1 MKKKFVIVI
10 VLLLILLII
19 IGIIIFFKI
28 YKLSTS
34 ENVINETETNT
45 IVEESIETVSDYNL
59 FYTIETLI
67 QKYETFLHLNYEQQ
81 LNELNQPSVAAVY
94 GITTQEE
101 KTNAIIN
108 LLDNEFIK
116 EYNINTGN
124 VIEILG
130 QYTNEV
136 ETKIL
141 EINTLKSSNKRV
153 SAYSVSTEITNID
166 NKEKISAMFIVK
178 LDNINTTF
186 SIYPIINNEYSN
198 LYEINVENTIEK
210 IEKNSNNIYV
220 LMEYNESQIATKYFQ
235 EYKNLMLSNS
245 NDAYNKLD
253 EEYKNKRFGSVE
265 NFIEYVNNK
274 KKDIENS
281 QIMKYQVEENNG
293 NKEYI
298 CMLNNGKYWIIK
310 ESKPANYTVILDTYT
325 IDLPQFIEKYN
336 SSSDAE
342 KVLLNIQK
350 IFSAINDGDYNYVY
364 NKLDNT
370 FKQNNFPTLESFSN
384 YIKQNFYENNS
395 IGYSNYKTS
404 GDLHIYEISITDKDN
419 EDNEANPTVTKNF
432 IMQLKDGTDFVMS
445 FNV

>member
-1 MKKKFVIVI
+1 MKKKVVIVI

-19 IGIIIFFKI
+19 IGMIIVFKI
-28 YKLSTS
+28 HKLST
-34 ENVINETETNT
+34 NKNIINELETNT
-45 IVEESIETVSDYNL
+45 VIDESIETVSDYNL

-81 LNELNQPSVAAVY
+81 LNELNQPSVAAIY

-101 KTNAIIN
+101 KSNAIIN
-108 LLDNEFIK
+108 LLDSEFIK

-136 ETKIL
+136 EVKIL
-141 EINTLKSSNKRV
+141 EMNTQKSSNEKV
-153 SAYSVSTEITNID
+153 SAYSVSAEITNID

-198 LYEINVENTIEK
+198 LDEINIENNIEK
-210 IEKNSNNIYV
+210 IEKNINNIYV
-220 LMEYNESQIATKYFQ
+220 LMEYNESQVATKYFQ

-245 NDAYNKLD
+245 KDAYNKLD
-253 EEYKNKRFGSVE
+253 EEYKNKRFKSVE
-265 NFIEYVNNK
+265 DFFRYVNNN

-281 QIMKYQVEENNG
+281 QIMKYQVEENNM

-298 CMLNNGKYWIIK
+298 CMLNDDTYWIIK
-310 ESKPANYTVILDTYT
+310 ESKPEEYTVILDTYT

-336 SSSDAE
+336 NSSDAE

-350 IFSAINDGDYNYVY
+350 VFEAINTGDYRYVY
-364 NKLDNT
+364 NKLDAT
-370 FKQNNFPTLESFSN
+370 FKQNNFPTESDFEN

-395 IGYSNYKTS
+395 ISYSNYKTS
-404 GDLHIYEISITDKDN
+404 GDLHIYQISIKDKN
-419 EDNEANPTVTKNF
+419 NEANPEKTKNF
-432 IMQLKDGTDFVMS
+432 IMQLKEGTDFVMS
-445 FNV
+445 FNK